1 MWKLI
6 VGLAIVG
13 LIVSIIVT
21 VNDGNSK
28 VRVANAELTLVK
40 QEVAT
45 YISTKGIEPTTTEE
59 VTNKTL
65 TGQYEIVKGE
75 IIGKE
80 YG

>member
-28 VRVANAELTLVK
+28 VRVANEELKIVQ
-40 QEVAT
+40 QEVSS

-65 TGQYEIVKGE
+65 TGEYEIENGE
-75 IIGKE
+75 VIGKE